1 MCASSTLDFGG
12 RSTTARAPFTR
23 AVRRPLSRARPQTLH
38 EQHQDADCVNCD
50 EHGLFPFPL
59 CRPKREVRLP
69 AEFVQ
74 LPFML
79 GFFFLT
85 IHNDCLCC
93 VGFLPAEHSTKD
105 PVPAVHQ
112 EPAVLHSAHQSEPMP
127 ILSTEEVH
135 RRRNEPRRSV
145 SLIVFFFLILR
156 KIRAV
161 KGYSPTAASSRRSLM
176 TPLYGALTSLE
187 SELCAETRL

>member
-1 MCASSTLDFGG
+1 MLIASTVMSTGYSPSLFAGQRG
-12 RSTTARAPFTR
+12 KSGF
-23 AVRRPLSRARPQTLH
+23 RPSSFNFHSCWFL
-38 EQHQDADCVNCD
+38 
-50 EHGLFPFPL
+50 
-59 CRPKREVRLP
+59 
-69 AEFVQ
+69 
-74 LPFML
+74 
-79 GFFFLT
+79 FFLT